1 VYFVRLGVY
10 GFIYV
15 TKKVVGVF
23 VAFSC
28 ATHQSNIHMCIM
40 CVKIPKGTKYAFLS
54 GMKLRGGFSAFT
66 DDSKH
71 SEIIDKTQGD
81 HFGAHDAGQTEN
93 QRNHLICEESM
104 SGKSIERVR

>member
-1 VYFVRLGVY
+1 MVRVRL
-10 GFIYV
+10 
-15 TKKVVGVF
+15 
-23 VAFSC
+23 VAI
-28 ATHQSNIHMCIM
+28 NPDIHMCIM

-71 SEIIDKTQGD
+71 SEIIDKTQGEIILEPMTLVKRKTN
-81 HFGAHDAGQTEN
+81 G
-93 QRNHLICEESM
+93 NHLICEESM